1 MSIWPI
7 TWPPAAENYLKMAS
21 LSIIISRGQV
31 HTVLVRKLNFC
42 MVNGFSL
49 YLNNLK
55 QFLRWGHSVPPLPT
69 RGVSNMIY
77 WWPCRI
83 LNERLWNIHFR
94 KTNIMSI
101 WPLTWPSAANNDLK
115 TALSLNTY
123 LVEGSTSTS
132 FGWGGRIF
140 VRAKFLP
147 IFSKT
152 KDMDISN
159 LHDLNLLYSK
169 INCIAFLKGFRL
181 ICDMAIHKSYFGVT
195 TPNYA
200 PYKGGGQSAP
210 TLKIVSDAK
219 I

>member
-1 MSIWPI
+1 MLYRNGNIMSIWPI
-7 TWPPAAENYLKMAS
+7 TWPPAPENYLKMAS

-42 MVNGFSL
+42 MVNGFTL
-49 YLNNLK
+49 YFNNLK
-55 QFLRWGHSVPPLPT
+55 QFLRWGHSAPPPP
-69 RGVSNMIY
+69 
-77 WWPCRI
+77 WPCRI

-152 KDMDISN
+152 
-159 LHDLNLLYSK
+159 
-169 INCIAFLKGFRL
+169 
-181 ICDMAIHKSYFGVT
+181 IHKSYFGVT